1 MLVYADEDL
10 KDATISQSMLTLVNT
25 GNAYV
30 HSKHTASGEENH
42 AVMDELLLKQQ
53 KVENLAAKAQEKLLS
68 LQTKAE
74 SANEAWNRGRDTDA
88 ETELKVLMLKARRKV
103 YLEGINKRGHLFD

>member
-30 HSKHTASGEENH
+30 HSKYTASGEENH